1 MKSSAIATILILLM
15 LLLVAAA
22 GFVFLLQGGLR
33 LRDEARDI
41 ATANDTLRA
50 EVAAAELELAGAVA
64 TREAAVAALATTE
77 SGNLIVK
84 DELVAS
90 QQALDEALAQVEE
103 LTGQAD
109 GLREELAQVQG
120 EAQSRPPVARIVTP
134 LDGATLPVGQ
144 PAPIVLVAGDAAGL
158 TSLTLEV
165 DGQSFGNYPLDG
177 ETLYARTLNWPAPDE
192 EGEHTFTVTTV
203 NLNGVESE
211 PQSITVTVQDTEA
224 RNAALR
230 AEVEAN
236 VIELRGLPPLSPITP
251 VVLTCDELRDRL
263 AAEAAAETTPEEA
276 RADVL
281 ELSVFDFLEPDYDL
295 YAAQLQLQS
304 DGILGFYDPETA
316 EFVVVSDGAL
326 LDAPALYTHAHEFVH
341 ALQDQH
347 YDLGALT
354 DEALDSEARA
364 AIRALAE
371 GEAELVQVLYL
382 AERDYFTPEEVD
394 AIINDPAQTN
404 DSLLDDYPPVL
415 INNLAFPY
423 VSGSRFVGEL
433 YRAGGFAAI
442 DAAWANPPQSTEQ
455 ILHPERYRAG
465 DAPQLV
471 ALAPLTD
478 TLGIGWQQIEDNIM
492 GEFFLREYLDQQL
505 PATTA
510 ARAALGW
517 GGDRYAVYWNE
528 ATGGLVLALRLV
540 WDTAADAA
548 EFAAAYADY
557 PAGLF
562 DAPPQ
567 AQVGG
572 STCWV
577 GDGAICF
584 QQVDGE
590 SFVVRAPDTATA
602 AAVLAAL
609 LPTA

>member
-1 MKSSAIATILILLM
+1 M

-33 LRDEARDI
+33 LRNEARDI
-41 ATANDTLRA
+41 AAANETLRA
-50 EVAAAELELAGAVA
+50 EVAAAELELASEVA
-64 TREAAVAALATTE
+64 TREAVVAALATAE
-77 SGNLIVK
+77 SDNLIIK
-84 DELVAS
+84 EELVAS
-90 QQALDEALAQVEE
+90 QQALDAATAQVDE
-103 LTGQAD
+103 LTGEAD
-109 GLREELAQVQG
+109 GLRDTLAQLQD
-120 EAQSRPPVARIVTP
+120 EAQARRPVARIVTP
-134 LDGATLPVGQ
+134 LDGATLPVGR
-144 PAPIVLVAGDAAGL
+144 PASIVLVAGDAVGL

-165 DGQSFGNYPLDG
+165 DGQSFGDYPLDG

-203 NLNGVESE
+203 NINGVASQ
-211 PQSITVTVQDTEA
+211 PQTITVTVQDTEA

-236 VIELRGLPPLSPITP
+236 VIELRGLPLLSPITP
-251 VVLTCDELRDRL
+251 VVLSRDALRDRL
-263 AAEAAAETTPEEA
+263 ASEAAAETTPEEA

-281 ELSVFDFLEPDYDL
+281 ELSAFDFLEPDYDL

-326 LDAPALYTHAHEFVH
+326 LDAPTLYTHAHEFVH

-347 YDLGALT
+347 YDLEALT
-354 DEALDSEARA
+354 DEALDSEAQA
-364 AIRALAE
+364 AVRALAE
-371 GEAELVQVLYL
+371 GEASLVQYLYL
-382 AERDYFTPEEVD
+382 AERDYFTPDEVD
-394 AIINDPAQTN
+394 AIVNDSAQTD
-404 DSLLDDYPPVL
+404 DSFLDEYPPVL

-442 DAAWANPPQSTEQ
+442 DAAWANPPQSTEH

-478 TLGIGWQQIEDNIM
+478 TLGVGWQEIENNVM

-528 ATGGLVLALRLV
+528 ATGGLVMALRAV
-540 WDTAADAA
+540 WDTPADAA

-562 DAPPQ
+562 DVAPQTQ
-567 AQVGG
+567 ADG

-577 GDGAICF
+577 GDDAICF
-584 QQVDGE
+584 RQVEGE
-590 SFVVRAPDTATA
+590 SFVVRAPDVATA
-602 AAVLAAL
+602 GAVLAAL
-609 LPTA
+609 LPAA

>member
-33 LRDEARDI
+33 LRNEARDI
-41 ATANDTLRA
+41 AAANETLRA
-50 EVAAAELELAGAVA
+50 EVAAAELELASEVA
-64 TREAAVAALATTE
+64 TREAVVAALATAE
-77 SGNLIVK
+77 SDNLIIK
-84 DELVAS
+84 EELVAS
-90 QQALDEALAQVEE
+90 QQALDSATAQVDE
-103 LTGQAD
+103 LTGEAD
-109 GLREELAQVQG
+109 GLRDTLAQLQD
-120 EAQSRPPVARIVTP
+120 EAQARRPVARIVTP
-134 LDGATLPVGQ
+134 LDGATLPVGR
-144 PAPIVLVAGDAAGL
+144 PASIVLVAGDAVGL

-165 DGQSFGNYPLDG
+165 DGQSFGDYPLDG

-192 EGEHTFTVTTV
+192 EGEHTFTVTTI
-203 NLNGVESE
+203 NINGVASQ
-211 PQSITVTVQDTEA
+211 PQTITVTVQDTEA

-236 VIELRGLPPLSPITP
+236 VIELRGLPLLSPITP
-251 VVLTCDELRDRL
+251 VVLSRDALRDRL
-263 AAEAAAETTPEEA
+263 ASEAAAETTPEEA

-281 ELSVFDFLEPDYDL
+281 ELSAFDFLEPDYDL

-326 LDAPALYTHAHEFVH
+326 LDAPTLYTHAHEFVH

-347 YDLGALT
+347 YDLEALT
-354 DEALDSEARA
+354 DEALDSEAQA
-364 AIRALAE
+364 AVRALAE
-371 GEAELVQVLYL
+371 GEASLVQYLYL
-382 AERDYFTPEEVD
+382 AERDYFTPDEVD
-394 AIINDPAQTN
+394 AIVNDSAQTD
-404 DSLLDDYPPVL
+404 DSFLDEYPPVL

-442 DAAWANPPQSTEQ
+442 DAAWANPPQSTEH

-478 TLGIGWQQIEDNIM
+478 TLGVGWQEIENNVM

-528 ATGGLVLALRLV
+528 ATGGLVMALRAV
-540 WDTAADAA
+540 WDTPADAA

-562 DAPPQ
+562 DVAPQTQ
-567 AQVGG
+567 ADG

-577 GDGAICF
+577 GDDVICF
-584 QQVDGE
+584 YQPGAE
-590 SFVVRAPDTATA
+590 SLIVRAPDLEMAK
-602 AAVLAAL
+602 VIIGSLQQ
-609 LPTA
+609 

>member
-1 MKSSAIATILILLM
+1 M

-33 LRDEARDI
+33 LRNEARDI
-41 ATANDTLRA
+41 AAANETLRA
-50 EVAAAELELAGAVA
+50 EVAAAELELASEVA
-64 TREAAVAALATTE
+64 TREAVVAALATAE
-77 SGNLIVK
+77 SDNLIIK
-84 DELVAS
+84 EELVAS
-90 QQALDEALAQVEE
+90 QQALDSATAQVDE
-103 LTGQAD
+103 LTGEAD
-109 GLREELAQVQG
+109 GLRDTLAQLQD
-120 EAQSRPPVARIVTP
+120 EAQARRPVARIVTP
-134 LDGATLPVGQ
+134 LDGATLPVGR
-144 PAPIVLVAGDAAGL
+144 PASIVLVAGDAVGL

-165 DGQSFGNYPLDG
+165 DGQSFGDYLLDG

-192 EGEHTFTVTTV
+192 EGEHTFTVTTI
-203 NLNGVESE
+203 NINGVASQ
-211 PQSITVTVQDTEA
+211 PQTITVTVQDTEA

-236 VIELRGLPPLSPITP
+236 VIELRGLPLLSPITP
-251 VVLTCDELRDRL
+251 VVLSRDALRDRL
-263 AAEAAAETTPEEA
+263 ATEAAAETTPEEA

-281 ELSVFDFLEPDYDL
+281 ELSAFDFLEPDYDL

-326 LDAPALYTHAHEFVH
+326 LDAPTLYTHAHEFVH

-347 YDLGALT
+347 YDLEALT
-354 DEALDSEARA
+354 DEALDSEAQA
-364 AIRALAE
+364 AVRALAE
-371 GEAELVQVLYL
+371 GEASLVQYLYL
-382 AERDYFTPEEVD
+382 AERDYFTPDEVD
-394 AIINDPAQTN
+394 AIVNDSAQTD
-404 DSLLDDYPPVL
+404 DSFLDEYPPVL

-442 DAAWANPPQSTEQ
+442 DAAWANPPQSTEH

-465 DAPQLV
+465 DAPQIV

-478 TLGIGWQQIEDNIM
+478 TLGVGWQEIENNVM

-505 PATTA
+505 PTTTA

-528 ATGGLVLALRLV
+528 ATGGLVMALRAV
-540 WDTAADAA
+540 WDTPADAA

-562 DAPPQ
+562 DVAPQTQ
-567 AQVGG
+567 ADG

-577 GDGAICF
+577 GDDAICF
-584 QQVDGE
+584 RQVEGE
-590 SFVVRAPDTATA
+590 SFVVRAPDVATA
-602 AAVLAAL
+602 GAVLAAL
-609 LPTA
+609 LPAA

>member
-33 LRDEARDI
+33 LRNEARDI
-41 ATANDTLRA
+41 AAANETLRA
-50 EVAAAELELAGAVA
+50 EVAAAELELASEVA
-64 TREAAVAALATTE
+64 TREAVVAALATAE
-77 SGNLIVK
+77 SDNLIIK
-84 DELVAS
+84 EELVAS
-90 QQALDEALAQVEE
+90 QQALDSATAQVDE
-103 LTGQAD
+103 LTGEAD
-109 GLREELAQVQG
+109 GLRDTLAQLQD
-120 EAQSRPPVARIVTP
+120 EAQARRPVARIVTP
-134 LDGATLPVGQ
+134 LDGATLPVGR
-144 PAPIVLVAGDAAGL
+144 PASIVLVAGDAVGL

-165 DGQSFGNYPLDG
+165 DGQSFGDYPLDG

-192 EGEHTFTVTTV
+192 EGEHTFTVTTI
-203 NLNGVESE
+203 NINGVASQ
-211 PQSITVTVQDTEA
+211 PQTITVTVQDTEA

-236 VIELRGLPPLSPITP
+236 VIELRGLPLLSPITP
-251 VVLTCDELRDRL
+251 VVLSRDALRDRL
-263 AAEAAAETTPEEA
+263 ATEAAAETTPEEA

-281 ELSVFDFLEPDYDL
+281 ELSAFDFLEPDYDL

-326 LDAPALYTHAHEFVH
+326 LDAPTLYTHAHEFVH

-347 YDLGALT
+347 YDLEALT
-354 DEALDSEARA
+354 DEALDSEAQA
-364 AIRALAE
+364 AVRALAE
-371 GEAELVQVLYL
+371 GEASLVQYLYL
-382 AERDYFTPEEVD
+382 AERDYFTPDEVD
-394 AIINDPAQTN
+394 AIVNDSAQTD
-404 DSLLDDYPPVL
+404 DSFLDEYPPVL

-442 DAAWANPPQSTEQ
+442 DAAWANPPQSTEH

-478 TLGIGWQQIEDNIM
+478 TLGVGWQEIENNVM

-528 ATGGLVLALRLV
+528 ATGGLVMALRAV
-540 WDTAADAA
+540 WDTPADAA

-562 DAPPQ
+562 DVAPQTQ
-567 AQVGG
+567 ADG

-577 GDGAICF
+577 GDDVICF
-584 QQVDGE
+584 YQPGAE
-590 SFVVRAPDTATA
+590 SLIVRAPDLEMAK
-602 AAVLAAL
+602 VIIGSLQQ
-609 LPTA
+609 

>member
-1 MKSSAIATILILLM
+1 MKTSAIATILVLLM

-33 LRDEARDI
+33 LRDEARGI
-41 ATANDTLRA
+41 AVANETLRA
-50 EVAAAELELAGAVA
+50 EVAAAELELAGEVA
-64 TREAAVAALATTE
+64 TRDAAVAALATAE
-77 SGNLIVK
+77 SDNLIIEE
-84 DELVAS
+84 ELVAS
-90 QQALDEALAQVEE
+90 QQALDAATAQVDELTGEANGLREALAE
-103 LTGQAD
+103 LQD
-109 GLREELAQVQG
+109 
-120 EAQSRPPVARIVTP
+120 EAQSRLPVARIVTP

-144 PAPIVLVAGDAAGL
+144 PAPVVLVAGDAMGL

-165 DGQSFGNYPLDG
+165 DGQNFGNYPLDG
-177 ETLYARTLNWPAPDE
+177 ETLYARTLNWPTPDE
-192 EGEHTFTVTTV
+192 EGEHTFTVTAV

-211 PQSITVTVQDTEA
+211 PQSVTVTVQDTEA

-236 VIELRGLPPLSPITP
+236 VIELRGLPLLSPITP
-251 VVLTCDELRDRL
+251 VVLSRDALRDRL
-263 AAEAAAETTPEEA
+263 AAEAAAETTPDDA

-281 ELSVFDFLEPDYDL
+281 ELSAFDFLEPDYDL

-304 DGILGFYDPETA
+304 DGILGFYDPDTA

-326 LDAPALYTHAHEFVH
+326 LDAPAQYTHAHEFVH

-347 YDLGALT
+347 YNLGALT

-371 GEAELVQVLYL
+371 GEAQLVQFLYL

-394 AIINDPAQTN
+394 AIVNDPAQTD
-404 DSLLDDYPPVL
+404 DSFLDEYPPVL
-415 INNLAFPY
+415 VNNLTFPY

-442 DAAWANPPQSTEQ
+442 DAAWADPPQSTEH

-465 DAPQLV
+465 DAPQIV

-478 TLGIGWQQIEDNIM
+478 TLGVGWQQIEENVM

-505 PATTA
+505 PTTTA

-528 ATGGLVLALRLV
+528 ATGGLVMALRVV

-548 EFAAAYADY
+548 EFAAAYAGY

-562 DAPPQ
+562 DVDPQ
-567 AQVGG
+567 TQADG
-572 STCWV
+572 SKCWM
-577 GDGAICF
+577 GDDTICF
-584 QQVDGE
+584 LQADGE
-590 SFVVRAPDTATA
+590 SFVVRAPDVEIAK
-602 AAVLAAL
+602 LIIGSL
-609 LPTA
+609 QQ

>member
-1 MKSSAIATILILLM
+1 M

-33 LRDEARDI
+33 LGNEARDI
-41 ATANDTLRA
+41 AAANETLRA
-50 EVAAAELELAGAVA
+50 EVAAAELELASEVA
-64 TREAAVAALATTE
+64 TREAVVAALATAE
-77 SGNLIVK
+77 SDNLIIK
-84 DELVAS
+84 EELVAS
-90 QQALDEALAQVEE
+90 QQALDSATAQVDE
-103 LTGQAD
+103 LTGEAD
-109 GLREELAQVQG
+109 GLRDTLAQLQD
-120 EAQSRPPVARIVTP
+120 EAQARRPVARIVTP

-144 PAPIVLVAGDAAGL
+144 PASIVLVAGDAVGL

-165 DGQSFGNYPLDG
+165 DGQSFGDYPLDG

-192 EGEHTFTVTTV
+192 EGEHTFTVTTI
-203 NLNGVESE
+203 NINGVASQ
-211 PQSITVTVQDTEA
+211 PQTITVTVQDTEA

-236 VIELRGLPPLSPITP
+236 VIELRGLPLLSPITP
-251 VVLTCDELRDRL
+251 VVLSRDALRDRL
-263 AAEAAAETTPEEA
+263 ATEAAAETTPEEA

-281 ELSVFDFLEPDYDL
+281 ELSAFDFLEPDYDL

-326 LDAPALYTHAHEFVH
+326 LDAPTLYTHAHEFVH

-347 YDLGALT
+347 YDLEALT
-354 DEALDSEARA
+354 DEALDSEAQA
-364 AIRALAE
+364 AVRALAE
-371 GEAELVQVLYL
+371 GEASLVQYLYL
-382 AERDYFTPEEVD
+382 AERDYFTPDEVD
-394 AIINDPAQTN
+394 AIVNDSAQTD
-404 DSLLDDYPPVL
+404 DSFLDEYPPVL

-442 DAAWANPPQSTEQ
+442 DAAWANPPQSTEH

-465 DAPQLV
+465 DAPQIV

-478 TLGIGWQQIEDNIM
+478 TLGVGWQEIENNVM

-528 ATGGLVLALRLV
+528 ATGGLVMALRAV
-540 WDTAADAA
+540 WDTPADAA

-562 DAPPQ
+562 DVAPQTQ
-567 AQVGG
+567 ADG

-577 GDGAICF
+577 GDDAICF
-584 QQVDGE
+584 RQVEGE
-590 SFVVRAPDTATA
+590 SFVVRAPDVATA
-602 AAVLAAL
+602 GAVLAAL
-609 LPTA
+609 LPAA

>member
-1 MKSSAIATILILLM
+1 M

-33 LRDEARDI
+33 LRNEARDI
-41 ATANDTLRA
+41 AAANETLRA
-50 EVAAAELELAGAVA
+50 EVAAAELELASEVA
-64 TREAAVAALATTE
+64 TREAVVAALATAE
-77 SGNLIVK
+77 SDNLIIK
-84 DELVAS
+84 EELVAS
-90 QQALDEALAQVEE
+90 QQALDSATAQVDE
-103 LTGQAD
+103 LTGEAD
-109 GLREELAQVQG
+109 GLRDTLAQLQD
-120 EAQSRPPVARIVTP
+120 EAQGRRPVARIVTP

-144 PAPIVLVAGDAAGL
+144 PASIVLVAGDAVGL

-165 DGQSFGNYPLDG
+165 DGQSFGDYPLDG

-192 EGEHTFTVTTV
+192 EGEHTFTVTTI
-203 NLNGVESE
+203 NINGVASQ
-211 PQSITVTVQDTEA
+211 PQTITVTVQDTEA

-236 VIELRGLPPLSPITP
+236 VIELRGLPLLSPITP
-251 VVLTCDELRDRL
+251 VVLSRDALRDRL
-263 AAEAAAETTPEEA
+263 ATEAAAETTPEEA

-281 ELSVFDFLEPDYDL
+281 ELSAFDFLEPDYDL

-326 LDAPALYTHAHEFVH
+326 LDAPTLYTHAHEFVH

-347 YDLGALT
+347 YDLEALT
-354 DEALDSEARA
+354 DEALDSEAQA
-364 AIRALAE
+364 AVRALAE
-371 GEAELVQVLYL
+371 GEASLVQYLYL
-382 AERDYFTPEEVD
+382 AERDYFTPDEVD
-394 AIINDPAQTN
+394 AIVNDSAQTD
-404 DSLLDDYPPVL
+404 DSFLDEYPPVL

-442 DAAWANPPQSTEQ
+442 DAAWANPPQSTEH

-465 DAPQLV
+465 DAPQIV

-478 TLGIGWQQIEDNIM
+478 TLGVGWQEIENNVM

-528 ATGGLVLALRLV
+528 ATGGLVMALRAV
-540 WDTAADAA
+540 WDTPADAA

-562 DAPPQ
+562 DVAPQTQ
-567 AQVGG
+567 ADG

-577 GDGAICF
+577 GDDAICF
-584 QQVDGE
+584 RQVEGE
-590 SFVVRAPDTATA
+590 SFVVRAPDVATA
-602 AAVLAAL
+602 GAVLAAL
-609 LPTA
+609 LPAA

>member
-1 MKSSAIATILILLM
+1 M

-33 LRDEARDI
+33 LRNEARDI
-41 ATANDTLRA
+41 AAANETLRA
-50 EVAAAELELAGAVA
+50 EVAAAELELASEVA
-64 TREAAVAALATTE
+64 TREAVVAALATAE
-77 SGNLIVK
+77 SDNLIIK
-84 DELVAS
+84 EELVAS
-90 QQALDEALAQVEE
+90 QQALDSATAQVDE
-103 LTGQAD
+103 LTGEAD
-109 GLREELAQVQG
+109 GLRDTLAQLQD
-120 EAQSRPPVARIVTP
+120 EAQARRPVARIVTP
-134 LDGATLPVGQ
+134 LDGATLPVGR
-144 PAPIVLVAGDAAGL
+144 PASIVLVAGDAVGL

-165 DGQSFGNYPLDG
+165 DGQSFGDYPLDG

-192 EGEHTFTVTTV
+192 EGEHTFTVTTI
-203 NLNGVESE
+203 NINGVASQ
-211 PQSITVTVQDTEA
+211 PQTITVTVQDTEA

-236 VIELRGLPPLSPITP
+236 VIELRGLPLLSPITP
-251 VVLTCDELRDRL
+251 VVLSRDALRDRL
-263 AAEAAAETTPEEA
+263 ASEAAAETTPEEA

-281 ELSVFDFLEPDYDL
+281 ELSAFDFLEPDYDL

-326 LDAPALYTHAHEFVH
+326 LDAPTLYTHAHEFVH

-347 YDLGALT
+347 YDLEALT
-354 DEALDSEARA
+354 DEALDSEAQA
-364 AIRALAE
+364 AVRALAE
-371 GEAELVQVLYL
+371 GEASLVQYLYL
-382 AERDYFTPEEVD
+382 AERDYFTPDEVD
-394 AIINDPAQTN
+394 AIVNDSAQTD
-404 DSLLDDYPPVL
+404 DSFLDEYPPVL

-442 DAAWANPPQSTEQ
+442 DAAWANPPQSTEH

-465 DAPQLV
+465 DAPQIV

-478 TLGIGWQQIEDNIM
+478 TLGVGWQEIENNVM

-528 ATGGLVLALRLV
+528 ATGGLVMALRAV
-540 WDTAADAA
+540 WDTPADAA

-562 DAPPQ
+562 DVAPQTQ
-567 AQVGG
+567 ADG

-577 GDGAICF
+577 GDDAICF
-584 QQVDGE
+584 RQVEGE
-590 SFVVRAPDTATA
+590 SFVVRAPDVATA
-602 AAVLAAL
+602 GAVLAAL
-609 LPTA
+609 LPAA

>member
-1 MKSSAIATILILLM
+1 M

-33 LRDEARDI
+33 LRNEARDI
-41 ATANDTLRA
+41 AAANETLRA
-50 EVAAAELELAGAVA
+50 EVAAAELELASEVA
-64 TREAAVAALATTE
+64 TREAVVAALATAE
-77 SGNLIVK
+77 SDNLIIK
-84 DELVAS
+84 EELVAS
-90 QQALDEALAQVEE
+90 QQALDSATAQVDE
-103 LTGQAD
+103 LTGEAD
-109 GLREELAQVQG
+109 GLRDTLAQLQD
-120 EAQSRPPVARIVTP
+120 EAQARRPVARIVTP
-134 LDGATLPVGQ
+134 LDGATLPVGR
-144 PAPIVLVAGDAAGL
+144 PASIVLVAGDAVGL

-165 DGQSFGNYPLDG
+165 DGQSFGDYLLDG

-192 EGEHTFTVTTV
+192 EGEHTFTVTTI
-203 NLNGVESE
+203 NINGVASQ
-211 PQSITVTVQDTEA
+211 PQTITVTVQDTEA

-236 VIELRGLPPLSPITP
+236 VIELRGLPLLSPITP
-251 VVLTCDELRDRL
+251 VVLSRDALRDRL
-263 AAEAAAETTPEEA
+263 ATEAAAETTPEEA

-281 ELSVFDFLEPDYDL
+281 ELSAFDFLEPDYDL

-326 LDAPALYTHAHEFVH
+326 LDAPTLYTHAHEFVH

-347 YDLGALT
+347 YDLEALT
-354 DEALDSEARA
+354 DEALDSEAQA
-364 AIRALAE
+364 AVRALAE
-371 GEAELVQVLYL
+371 GEASLVQYLYL
-382 AERDYFTPEEVD
+382 AERDYFTPDEVD
-394 AIINDPAQTN
+394 AIVNDSAQTD
-404 DSLLDDYPPVL
+404 DSFLDEYPPVL

-442 DAAWANPPQSTEQ
+442 DAAWANPPQSTEH

-465 DAPQLV
+465 DAPQIV

-478 TLGIGWQQIEDNIM
+478 TLGVGWQEIENNVM

-528 ATGGLVLALRLV
+528 ATGGLVMALRAV
-540 WDTAADAA
+540 WDTPADAA

-562 DAPPQ
+562 DVAPQTQ
-567 AQVGG
+567 ADG

-577 GDGAICF
+577 GDDAICF
-584 QQVDGE
+584 RQVEEE
-590 SFVVRAPDTATA
+590 SFVVRAPDVATA
-602 AAVLAAL
+602 GAVLAAL
-609 LPTA
+609 LPAA

>member
-1 MKSSAIATILILLM
+1 M

-33 LRDEARDI
+33 LRNEARDI
-41 ATANDTLRA
+41 AAANETLRA
-50 EVAAAELELAGAVA
+50 EVAAAELELASEVA
-64 TREAAVAALATTE
+64 TREAVVAALATAE
-77 SGNLIVK
+77 SDNLIIK
-84 DELVAS
+84 EELVAS
-90 QQALDEALAQVEE
+90 QQALDSATAQVDE
-103 LTGQAD
+103 LTGEAD
-109 GLREELAQVQG
+109 GLRDTLAQLQD
-120 EAQSRPPVARIVTP
+120 EAQGRRPVARIVTP
-134 LDGATLPVGQ
+134 LDGATLPVGR
-144 PAPIVLVAGDAAGL
+144 PASIVLVAGDAVGL

-165 DGQSFGNYPLDG
+165 DGQSFGDYPLDG

-192 EGEHTFTVTTV
+192 EGEHTFTVTTI
-203 NLNGVESE
+203 NINGVASQ
-211 PQSITVTVQDTEA
+211 PQTITVTVQDTEA

-236 VIELRGLPPLSPITP
+236 VIELRGLPLLSPITP
-251 VVLTCDELRDRL
+251 VVLSRDALRDRL
-263 AAEAAAETTPEEA
+263 ATEAAAETTPEEA

-281 ELSVFDFLEPDYDL
+281 ELSAFDFLEPDYDL

-326 LDAPALYTHAHEFVH
+326 LDAPTLYTHAHEFVH

-347 YDLGALT
+347 YDLEALT
-354 DEALDSEARA
+354 DEALDSEAQA
-364 AIRALAE
+364 AVRALAE
-371 GEAELVQVLYL
+371 GEASLVQYLYL
-382 AERDYFTPEEVD
+382 AERDYFTPDEVD
-394 AIINDPAQTN
+394 AIVNDSAQTD
-404 DSLLDDYPPVL
+404 DSFLDEYPPVL

-442 DAAWANPPQSTEQ
+442 DAAWANPPQSTEH

-465 DAPQLV
+465 DAPQIV

-478 TLGIGWQQIEDNIM
+478 TLGVGWQEIENNVM

-528 ATGGLVLALRLV
+528 ATGGLVMALRAV
-540 WDTAADAA
+540 WDTPADAA

-562 DAPPQ
+562 DVAPQTQ
-567 AQVGG
+567 ADG

-577 GDGAICF
+577 GDDAICF
-584 QQVDGE
+584 RQVEGE
-590 SFVVRAPDTATA
+590 SFVVRAPDVATA
-602 AAVLAAL
+602 GAVLAAL
-609 LPTA
+609 LPAA

>member
-1 MKSSAIATILILLM
+1 M

-33 LRDEARDI
+33 LRNEARDI
-41 ATANDTLRA
+41 AAANETLRA
-50 EVAAAELELAGAVA
+50 EVAAAELELASEVA
-64 TREAAVAALATTE
+64 TREAVVAALATAE
-77 SGNLIVK
+77 SDNLIIK
-84 DELVAS
+84 EELVAS
-90 QQALDEALAQVEE
+90 QQALDSATAQVDE
-103 LTGQAD
+103 LTGEAD
-109 GLREELAQVQG
+109 GLRDTLAQLQD
-120 EAQSRPPVARIVTP
+120 EAQARRPVARIVTP
-134 LDGATLPVGQ
+134 LDGATLPVGR
-144 PAPIVLVAGDAAGL
+144 PASIVLVAGDAVGL

-165 DGQSFGNYPLDG
+165 DGQSFGDYPLDG

-192 EGEHTFTVTTV
+192 EGEHTFTVTTI
-203 NLNGVESE
+203 NINGVASQ
-211 PQSITVTVQDTEA
+211 PQTITVTVQDTEA

-236 VIELRGLPPLSPITP
+236 VIELRGLPLLSPITP
-251 VVLTCDELRDRL
+251 VVLSRDALRDRL
-263 AAEAAAETTPEEA
+263 ATEAAAETTPEEA

-281 ELSVFDFLEPDYDL
+281 ELSAFDFLEPDYDL

-326 LDAPALYTHAHEFVH
+326 LDAPTLYTHAHEFVH

-347 YDLGALT
+347 YDLEALT
-354 DEALDSEARA
+354 DEALDSEAQA
-364 AIRALAE
+364 AVRALAE
-371 GEAELVQVLYL
+371 GEASLVQYLYL
-382 AERDYFTPEEVD
+382 AERDYFTPDEVD
-394 AIINDPAQTN
+394 AIVNDSAQTD
-404 DSLLDDYPPVL
+404 DSFLDEYPPVL

-442 DAAWANPPQSTEQ
+442 DAAWANPPQSTEH

-478 TLGIGWQQIEDNIM
+478 TLGVGWQEIENNVM

-528 ATGGLVLALRLV
+528 ATGGLVMALRAV
-540 WDTAADAA
+540 WDTPADAA

-562 DAPPQ
+562 DVAPQTQ
-567 AQVGG
+567 ADG

-577 GDGAICF
+577 GDDAICF
-584 QQVDGE
+584 RQVEEE
-590 SFVVRAPDTATA
+590 SFVVRAPDVATA
-602 AAVLAAL
+602 GAVLAAL
-609 LPTA
+609 LPAA

>member
-1 MKSSAIATILILLM
+1 M

-33 LRDEARDI
+33 LRNEARDI
-41 ATANDTLRA
+41 AAANETLRA
-50 EVAAAELELAGAVA
+50 EVAAAELELASEVA
-64 TREAAVAALATTE
+64 TREAVVAALATAE
-77 SGNLIVK
+77 SDNLIIK
-84 DELVAS
+84 EELVAS
-90 QQALDEALAQVEE
+90 QQALDSATAQVDE
-103 LTGQAD
+103 LTGEAD
-109 GLREELAQVQG
+109 GLRDTLAQLQD
-120 EAQSRPPVARIVTP
+120 EAQARRPVARIVTP

-144 PAPIVLVAGDAAGL
+144 PASIVLVAGDAVGL

-165 DGQSFGNYPLDG
+165 DGQSFGDYPLDG

-192 EGEHTFTVTTV
+192 EGEHTFTVTTI
-203 NLNGVESE
+203 NINGVASQ
-211 PQSITVTVQDTEA
+211 PQTITVTVQDTEA

-236 VIELRGLPPLSPITP
+236 VIELRGLPLLSPITP
-251 VVLTCDELRDRL
+251 VVLSRDALRDRL
-263 AAEAAAETTPEEA
+263 ATEAAAETTPEEA

-281 ELSVFDFLEPDYDL
+281 ELSAFDFLEPDYDL

-326 LDAPALYTHAHEFVH
+326 LDAPTLYTHAHEFVH

-347 YDLGALT
+347 YDLEALT
-354 DEALDSEARA
+354 DEALDSEAQA
-364 AIRALAE
+364 AVRALAE
-371 GEAELVQVLYL
+371 GEASLVQYLYL
-382 AERDYFTPEEVD
+382 AERDYFTPDEVD
-394 AIINDPAQTN
+394 AIVNDSAQTD
-404 DSLLDDYPPVL
+404 DSFLDEYPPVL

-442 DAAWANPPQSTEQ
+442 DAAWANPPQSTEH

-465 DAPQLV
+465 DAPQIV

-478 TLGIGWQQIEDNIM
+478 TLGVGWQEIENNVM

-528 ATGGLVLALRLV
+528 ATGGLVMALRAV
-540 WDTAADAA
+540 WDTPADAA

-562 DAPPQ
+562 DVAPQTQ
-567 AQVGG
+567 ADG

-577 GDGAICF
+577 GDDAICF
-584 QQVDGE
+584 RQVEGE
-590 SFVVRAPDTATA
+590 SFVVRAPDVATA
-602 AAVLAAL
+602 GAVLAAL
-609 LPTA
+609 LPAA

>member
-1 MKSSAIATILILLM
+1 M

-33 LRDEARDI
+33 LRNEARDI
-41 ATANDTLRA
+41 AAANETLRA
-50 EVAAAELELAGAVA
+50 EVAAAELELASEVA
-64 TREAAVAALATTE
+64 TREAVVAALATAE
-77 SGNLIVK
+77 SDNLIIK
-84 DELVAS
+84 EELVAS
-90 QQALDEALAQVEE
+90 QQALDAATAQVDE
-103 LTGQAD
+103 LTGEAD
-109 GLREELAQVQG
+109 GLRDTLAQLQD
-120 EAQSRPPVARIVTP
+120 EAQGRRPVARIVTP
-134 LDGATLPVGQ
+134 LDGATLPVGR
-144 PAPIVLVAGDAAGL
+144 PASIVLVAGDAVGL

-165 DGQSFGNYPLDG
+165 DGQSFGDYLLDG

-192 EGEHTFTVTTV
+192 EGEHTFTVTTI
-203 NLNGVESE
+203 NINGVASQ
-211 PQSITVTVQDTEA
+211 PQTITVTVQDTEA

-236 VIELRGLPPLSPITP
+236 VIELRGLPLLSPITP
-251 VVLTCDELRDRL
+251 VVLSRDALRDRL
-263 AAEAAAETTPEEA
+263 ATEAAAETTPEEA

-281 ELSVFDFLEPDYDL
+281 ELSAFDFLEPDYDL

-326 LDAPALYTHAHEFVH
+326 LDAPTLYTHAHEFVH

-347 YDLGALT
+347 YDLEALT
-354 DEALDSEARA
+354 DEALDSEAQA
-364 AIRALAE
+364 AVRALAE
-371 GEAELVQVLYL
+371 GEASLVQYLYL
-382 AERDYFTPEEVD
+382 AERDYFTPDEVD
-394 AIINDPAQTN
+394 AIVNDSAQTD
-404 DSLLDDYPPVL
+404 DSFLDEYPPVL

-442 DAAWANPPQSTEQ
+442 DAAWANPPQSTEH

-465 DAPQLV
+465 DAPQIV

-478 TLGIGWQQIEDNIM
+478 TLGVGWQEIENNVM

-528 ATGGLVLALRLV
+528 ATGGLVMALRAV
-540 WDTAADAA
+540 WDTPADAA

-562 DAPPQ
+562 DVAPQTQ
-567 AQVGG
+567 ADG

-577 GDGAICF
+577 GDDAICF
-584 QQVDGE
+584 RQVEEE
-590 SFVVRAPDTATA
+590 SFVVRAPDVATA
-602 AAVLAAL
+602 GAVLAAL
-609 LPTA
+609 LPAA

>member
-1 MKSSAIATILILLM
+1 M

-33 LRDEARDI
+33 LRNEARDI
-41 ATANDTLRA
+41 AAANETLRA
-50 EVAAAELELAGAVA
+50 EVAAAELELASEVA
-64 TREAAVAALATTE
+64 TREAVVAALATAE
-77 SGNLIVK
+77 SDNLIIK
-84 DELVAS
+84 EELVAS
-90 QQALDEALAQVEE
+90 QQALDSATAQVDE
-103 LTGQAD
+103 LTGEAD
-109 GLREELAQVQG
+109 GLRDTLAQLQD
-120 EAQSRPPVARIVTP
+120 EAQARRPVARIVTP
-134 LDGATLPVGQ
+134 LDGATLPVGR
-144 PAPIVLVAGDAAGL
+144 PASIVLVAGDAVGL

-165 DGQSFGNYPLDG
+165 DGQSFGDYPLDG

-192 EGEHTFTVTTV
+192 EGEHTFTVTTI
-203 NLNGVESE
+203 NINGVASQ
-211 PQSITVTVQDTEA
+211 PQTITVTVQDTEA

-236 VIELRGLPPLSPITP
+236 VIELRGLPLLSPITP
-251 VVLTCDELRDRL
+251 VVLSRDALRDRL
-263 AAEAAAETTPEEA
+263 ATEAAAETTPEEA

-281 ELSVFDFLEPDYDL
+281 ELSAFDFLEPDYDL

-326 LDAPALYTHAHEFVH
+326 LDAPTLYTHAHEFVH

-347 YDLGALT
+347 YDLEALT
-354 DEALDSEARA
+354 DEALDSEAQA
-364 AIRALAE
+364 AVRALAE
-371 GEAELVQVLYL
+371 GEASLVQYLYL
-382 AERDYFTPEEVD
+382 AERDYFTPDEVD
-394 AIINDPAQTN
+394 AIVNDSAQTD
-404 DSLLDDYPPVL
+404 DSFLDEYPPVL

-442 DAAWANPPQSTEQ
+442 DAAWANPPQSTEH

-478 TLGIGWQQIEDNIM
+478 TLGVGWQEIENNVM

-528 ATGGLVLALRLV
+528 ATGGLVMALRAV
-540 WDTAADAA
+540 WDTPADAA

-562 DAPPQ
+562 DVAPQTQ
-567 AQVGG
+567 ADG

-577 GDGAICF
+577 GDDAICF
-584 QQVDGE
+584 RQVEGE
-590 SFVVRAPDTATA
+590 SFVVRAPDVATA
-602 AAVLAAL
+602 GAVLAAL
-609 LPTA
+609 LPAAELLVAP

>member
-1 MKSSAIATILILLM
+1 MKTSAIATILILLM

-33 LRDEARDI
+33 LRNEARGI
-41 ATANDTLRA
+41 TTANETLRA
-50 EVAAAELELAGAVA
+50 EVAAAELELSGEVA
-64 TREAAVAALATTE
+64 TREAVVAALATAE
-77 SGNLIVK
+77 SDNLIIE

-109 GLREELAQVQG
+109 GLRDELAQVQG

-134 LDGATLPVGQ
+134 LDRATLPVGQ
-144 PAPIVLVAGDAAGL
+144 PAQVVLVAGDAAGL
-158 TSLTLEV
+158 TSLTLEI
-165 DGQSFGNYPLDG
+165 DGQSYGNYPLDG
-177 ETLYARTLNWPAPDE
+177 ETLYARTLNWEAPDE
-192 EGEHTFTVTTV
+192 EGEHTFTVIAV
-203 NLNGVESE
+203 NLNGLESE
-211 PQSITVTVQDTEA
+211 PQAITVTVQDTEA
-224 RNAALR
+224 RNAAIR

-236 VIELRGLPPLSPITP
+236 VIELRGLPLLSPITP
-251 VVLTCDELRDRL
+251 VVLSRDALRDRL
-263 AAEAAAETTPEEA
+263 ATETAAETTPA
-276 RADVL
+276 DAQADVL
-281 ELSVFDFLEPDYDL
+281 ELSAFDFLEPDYDL
-295 YAAQLQLQS
+295 YTAQLQLQS
-304 DGILGFYDPETA
+304 DGILGFYDPETD

-326 LDAPALYTHAHEFVH
+326 LDAPAQWTHAHEFVH

-347 YDLGALT
+347 YDLEALT
-354 DEALDSEARA
+354 DEALDSEAQA

-371 GEAELVQVLYL
+371 GEAELVQFLYL
-382 AERDYFTPEEVD
+382 AERDYFTEDEVD
-394 AIINDPAQTN
+394 AIVNDPAQTD
-404 DSLLDDYPPVL
+404 DSFLDDYPPVL
-415 INNLAFPY
+415 VNNLAFPY

-442 DAAWANPPQSTEQ
+442 DAAWADPPQSTEH

-465 DAPQLV
+465 DAPQIV

-478 TLGIGWQQIEDNIM
+478 TLGAGWQQIEDNVM

-505 PATTA
+505 PTTTA

-557 PAGLF
+557 PAGRF
-562 DAPPQ
+562 DAAPQ
-567 AQVGG
+567 TQADG
-572 STCWV
+572 STCWL
-577 GDGAICF
+577 GDDAICLR
-584 QQVDGE
+584 QVEGE
-590 SFVVRAPDTATA
+590 SFVVRAPDVVTATA
-602 AAVLAAL
+602 ILAAL
-609 LPTA
+609 LPAS

>member
-1 MKSSAIATILILLM
+1 M

-33 LRDEARDI
+33 LRNEARDI
-41 ATANDTLRA
+41 AAANETLRA
-50 EVAAAELELAGAVA
+50 EVAAAELELASEVA
-64 TREAAVAALATTE
+64 TREAVVAALATAE
-77 SGNLIVK
+77 SDNLIIK
-84 DELVAS
+84 EELVAS
-90 QQALDEALAQVEE
+90 QQALDSATAQVDE
-103 LTGQAD
+103 LTGEAD
-109 GLREELAQVQG
+109 GLRDTLAQLQD
-120 EAQSRPPVARIVTP
+120 EAQARRPVARIVTP
-134 LDGATLPVGQ
+134 LDGATLPVGR
-144 PAPIVLVAGDAAGL
+144 PASIVLVAGDAVGL

-165 DGQSFGNYPLDG
+165 DGQSFGDYPLDG

-192 EGEHTFTVTTV
+192 EGEHTFTVTTI
-203 NLNGVESE
+203 NINGVASQ
-211 PQSITVTVQDTEA
+211 PQTITVTVQDTEA

-236 VIELRGLPPLSPITP
+236 VIELRGLPLLSPITP
-251 VVLTCDELRDRL
+251 VVLSRDALRDRL
-263 AAEAAAETTPEEA
+263 ATEAAAETTPEEA

-281 ELSVFDFLEPDYDL
+281 ELSAFDFLEPDYDL

-326 LDAPALYTHAHEFVH
+326 LDAPTLYTHAHEFVH

-347 YDLGALT
+347 YDLEALT
-354 DEALDSEARA
+354 DEALDSEAQA
-364 AIRALAE
+364 AVRALAE
-371 GEAELVQVLYL
+371 GEASLVQYLYL
-382 AERDYFTPEEVD
+382 AERDYFTPDEVD
-394 AIINDPAQTN
+394 AIVNDSAQTD
-404 DSLLDDYPPVL
+404 DSFLDEYPPVL

-442 DAAWANPPQSTEQ
+442 DAAWANPPQSTEH

-478 TLGIGWQQIEDNIM
+478 TLGVGWQEIENNVM

-528 ATGGLVLALRLV
+528 ATGGLVMALRAV
-540 WDTAADAA
+540 WDTPADAA

-562 DAPPQ
+562 DVAPQTQ
-567 AQVGG
+567 ADG

-577 GDGAICF
+577 GDDAICF
-584 QQVDGE
+584 RQVEGE
-590 SFVVRAPDTATA
+590 SFVVRAPDVATA
-602 AAVLAAL
+602 GAVLAAL
-609 LPTA
+609 LPAA

>member
-33 LRDEARDI
+33 LRNEARDI
-41 ATANDTLRA
+41 AAANETLRA
-50 EVAAAELELAGAVA
+50 EVAAAELELASEVA
-64 TREAAVAALATTE
+64 TREAVVAALATAE
-77 SGNLIVK
+77 SDNLIIK
-84 DELVAS
+84 EELVAS
-90 QQALDEALAQVEE
+90 QQALDSATAQVDE
-103 LTGQAD
+103 LTGEAD
-109 GLREELAQVQG
+109 GLRDTLAQLQD
-120 EAQSRPPVARIVTP
+120 EAQARRPVARIVTP
-134 LDGATLPVGQ
+134 LDGATLPVGR
-144 PAPIVLVAGDAAGL
+144 PASIVLVAGDAVGL

-165 DGQSFGNYPLDG
+165 DGQSFGDYPLDG

-192 EGEHTFTVTTV
+192 EGEHTFTVTTI
-203 NLNGVESE
+203 NINGVASQ
-211 PQSITVTVQDTEA
+211 PQTITVTVQDTEA

-236 VIELRGLPPLSPITP
+236 VIELRGLPLLSPITP
-251 VVLTCDELRDRL
+251 VVLSRDALRDRL
-263 AAEAAAETTPEEA
+263 ATEAAAETTPEEA

-281 ELSVFDFLEPDYDL
+281 ELSAFDFLEPDYDL

-326 LDAPALYTHAHEFVH
+326 LDAPTLYTHAHEFVH

-347 YDLGALT
+347 YDLEALT
-354 DEALDSEARA
+354 DEALDSEAQA
-364 AIRALAE
+364 AVRALAE
-371 GEAELVQVLYL
+371 GEASLVQYLYL
-382 AERDYFTPEEVD
+382 AERDYFTPDEVD
-394 AIINDPAQTN
+394 AIVNDSAQTD
-404 DSLLDDYPPVL
+404 DSFLDEYPPVL

-442 DAAWANPPQSTEQ
+442 DAAWANPPQSTEH

-478 TLGIGWQQIEDNIM
+478 TLGVGWQEIENNVM

-528 ATGGLVLALRLV
+528 ATGGLVMALRAV
-540 WDTAADAA
+540 WDTPADAA

-562 DAPPQ
+562 DVAPQTQ
-567 AQVGG
+567 ADG

-577 GDGAICF
+577 GDDAICF
-584 QQVDGE
+584 RQVEGE
-590 SFVVRAPDTATA
+590 SFVVRAPDVATA
-602 AAVLAAL
+602 GAVLAAL
-609 LPTA
+609 LPAA

>member
-1 MKSSAIATILILLM
+1 M

-33 LRDEARDI
+33 LRNEARDI
-41 ATANDTLRA
+41 AAANETLRA
-50 EVAAAELELAGAVA
+50 EVAAAELELASEVA
-64 TREAAVAALATTE
+64 TREAVVAALATAE
-77 SGNLIVK
+77 SDNLIIK
-84 DELVAS
+84 EELVAS
-90 QQALDEALAQVEE
+90 QQALDSATAQVDE
-103 LTGQAD
+103 LTGEAD
-109 GLREELAQVQG
+109 GLRDTLAQLQD
-120 EAQSRPPVARIVTP
+120 EAQARRPVARIVTP
-134 LDGATLPVGQ
+134 LDGATLPVGR
-144 PAPIVLVAGDAAGL
+144 PASIVLVAGDAVGL

-165 DGQSFGNYPLDG
+165 DGQSFGDYPLDG

-192 EGEHTFTVTTV
+192 EGEHTFTVTTI
-203 NLNGVESE
+203 NINGVASQ
-211 PQSITVTVQDTEA
+211 PQTITVTVQDTEA

-236 VIELRGLPPLSPITP
+236 VIELRGLPLLSPITP
-251 VVLTCDELRDRL
+251 VVLSRDALRDRL
-263 AAEAAAETTPEEA
+263 ASEAAAETTPEEA

-281 ELSVFDFLEPDYDL
+281 ELSAFDFLEPDYDL

-326 LDAPALYTHAHEFVH
+326 LDAPTLYTHAHEFVH

-347 YDLGALT
+347 YDLEALT
-354 DEALDSEARA
+354 DEALDSEAQA
-364 AIRALAE
+364 AVRALAE
-371 GEAELVQVLYL
+371 GEASLVQYLYL
-382 AERDYFTPEEVD
+382 AERDYFTPDEVD
-394 AIINDPAQTN
+394 AIVNDSAQTD
-404 DSLLDDYPPVL
+404 DSFLDEYPPVL

-442 DAAWANPPQSTEQ
+442 DAAWANPPQSTEH

-478 TLGIGWQQIEDNIM
+478 TLGVGWQEIENNVM

-528 ATGGLVLALRLV
+528 ATGGLVMALRAV
-540 WDTAADAA
+540 WDTPADAA

-562 DAPPQ
+562 DVAPQTQ
-567 AQVGG
+567 ADG

-577 GDGAICF
+577 GDDAICF
-584 QQVDGE
+584 RQVEGE
-590 SFVVRAPDTATA
+590 SFVVRAPDVATA
-602 AAVLAAL
+602 GAVLAAL
-609 LPTA
+609 LPAA

>member
-1 MKSSAIATILILLM
+1 M

-33 LRDEARDI
+33 LRNEARDI
-41 ATANDTLRA
+41 AAANETLRA
-50 EVAAAELELAGAVA
+50 EVAAAELELASEVA
-64 TREAAVAALATTE
+64 TREAVVAALATAE
-77 SGNLIVK
+77 SDNLIIK
-84 DELVAS
+84 EELVAS
-90 QQALDEALAQVEE
+90 QQALDSATAQVDE
-103 LTGQAD
+103 LTGEAD
-109 GLREELAQVQG
+109 GSRDTLAQLQD
-120 EAQSRPPVARIVTP
+120 EAQARRPVARIVTP
-134 LDGATLPVGQ
+134 LDGATLPVGR
-144 PAPIVLVAGDAAGL
+144 PASIVLVAGDAVGL

-165 DGQSFGNYPLDG
+165 DGQSFGDYPLDG

-192 EGEHTFTVTTV
+192 EGEHTFTVTTI
-203 NLNGVESE
+203 NINGVASQ
-211 PQSITVTVQDTEA
+211 PQTITVTVQDTEA

-236 VIELRGLPPLSPITP
+236 VIELRGLPLLSPITP
-251 VVLTCDELRDRL
+251 VVLSRDALRDRL
-263 AAEAAAETTPEEA
+263 ATEAAAETTPEEA

-281 ELSVFDFLEPDYDL
+281 ELSAFDFLEPDYDL

-326 LDAPALYTHAHEFVH
+326 LDAPTLYTHAHEFVH

-347 YDLGALT
+347 YDLEALT
-354 DEALDSEARA
+354 DEALDSEAQA
-364 AIRALAE
+364 AVRALAE
-371 GEAELVQVLYL
+371 GEASLVQYLYL
-382 AERDYFTPEEVD
+382 AERDYFTPDEVD
-394 AIINDPAQTN
+394 AIVNDSAQTD
-404 DSLLDDYPPVL
+404 DSFLDEYPPVL

-442 DAAWANPPQSTEQ
+442 DAAWANPPQSTEH

-465 DAPQLV
+465 DAPQIV

-478 TLGIGWQQIEDNIM
+478 TLGVGWQEIENNVM

-528 ATGGLVLALRLV
+528 ATGGLVMALRAV
-540 WDTAADAA
+540 WDTPADAA

-562 DAPPQ
+562 DVAPQTQ
-567 AQVGG
+567 ADG

-577 GDGAICF
+577 GDDAICF
-584 QQVDGE
+584 RQVEGE
-590 SFVVRAPDTATA
+590 SFVVRAPDVATA
-602 AAVLAAL
+602 GAVLAAL
-609 LPTA
+609 LPAA

>member
-1 MKSSAIATILILLM
+1 M

-33 LRDEARDI
+33 LRNEARDI
-41 ATANDTLRA
+41 AAANETLRA
-50 EVAAAELELAGAVA
+50 EVAAAELELASEVA
-64 TREAAVAALATTE
+64 TREAVVAALATAE
-77 SGNLIVK
+77 SDNLIIK
-84 DELVAS
+84 EELVAS
-90 QQALDEALAQVEE
+90 QQALDSATAQVDE
-103 LTGQAD
+103 LTGEAD
-109 GLREELAQVQG
+109 GLRDTLAQLQD
-120 EAQSRPPVARIVTP
+120 EAQARRPVARIVTP

-144 PAPIVLVAGDAAGL
+144 PASIVLVAGDAVGL

-165 DGQSFGNYPLDG
+165 DGQSFGDYPLDG

-192 EGEHTFTVTTV
+192 EGEHTFTVTTI
-203 NLNGVESE
+203 NINGVASQ
-211 PQSITVTVQDTEA
+211 PQTITVTVQDTEA

-236 VIELRGLPPLSPITP
+236 VIELRGLPLLSPITP
-251 VVLTCDELRDRL
+251 VVLSRDALRDRL
-263 AAEAAAETTPEEA
+263 ATEAAAETTPEEA

-281 ELSVFDFLEPDYDL
+281 ELSAFDFLEPDYDL

-326 LDAPALYTHAHEFVH
+326 LDAPTLYTHAHEFVH

-347 YDLGALT
+347 YDLEALT
-354 DEALDSEARA
+354 DEALDSEAQA
-364 AIRALAE
+364 AVRALAE
-371 GEAELVQVLYL
+371 GEASLVQYLYL
-382 AERDYFTPEEVD
+382 AERDYFTPDEVD
-394 AIINDPAQTN
+394 AIVNDSAQTD
-404 DSLLDDYPPVL
+404 DSFLDEYPPVL

-442 DAAWANPPQSTEQ
+442 DAAWANPPQSTEH

-478 TLGIGWQQIEDNIM
+478 TLGVGWQEIENNVM

-528 ATGGLVLALRLV
+528 ATGGLVMALRAV
-540 WDTAADAA
+540 WDTPADAA

-562 DAPPQ
+562 DVAPQTQ
-567 AQVGG
+567 ADG

-577 GDGAICF
+577 GDDAICF
-584 QQVDGE
+584 RQVEGE
-590 SFVVRAPDTATA
+590 SFVVRAPDVATA
-602 AAVLAAL
+602 GAVLAAL
-609 LPTA
+609 LPAA

>member
-1 MKSSAIATILILLM
+1 M

-33 LRDEARDI
+33 LRNEARDI
-41 ATANDTLRA
+41 AAANETLRA
-50 EVAAAELELAGAVA
+50 EVAAAELELASEVA
-64 TREAAVAALATTE
+64 TREAVVAALATAE
-77 SGNLIVK
+77 SDNLIIK
-84 DELVAS
+84 EELVAS
-90 QQALDEALAQVEE
+90 QQALDSATAQVDE
-103 LTGQAD
+103 LTGEAD
-109 GLREELAQVQG
+109 GLRDTLAQLQD
-120 EAQSRPPVARIVTP
+120 EAQARRPVARIVTP
-134 LDGATLPVGQ
+134 LDGATLPVGR
-144 PAPIVLVAGDAAGL
+144 PASIVLVAGDAVGL

-165 DGQSFGNYPLDG
+165 DGQSFGDYPLDG

-192 EGEHTFTVTTV
+192 EGEHTFTVTTI
-203 NLNGVESE
+203 NINGVASQ
-211 PQSITVTVQDTEA
+211 PQTITVTVQDTEA

-236 VIELRGLPPLSPITP
+236 VIELRGLPLLSPITP
-251 VVLTCDELRDRL
+251 VVLSRDALRDRL
-263 AAEAAAETTPEEA
+263 ATEAAAETTPEEA

-281 ELSVFDFLEPDYDL
+281 ELSAFDFLEPDYDL

-326 LDAPALYTHAHEFVH
+326 LDAPTLYTHAHEFVH

-347 YDLGALT
+347 YDLEALT
-354 DEALDSEARA
+354 DEALDSEAQA
-364 AIRALAE
+364 AVRALAE
-371 GEAELVQVLYL
+371 GEASLVQYLYL
-382 AERDYFTPEEVD
+382 AERDYFTPDEVD
-394 AIINDPAQTN
+394 AIVNDSAQTD
-404 DSLLDDYPPVL
+404 DSFLDEYPPVL

-442 DAAWANPPQSTEQ
+442 DAAWANPPQSTEH

-465 DAPQLV
+465 DAPQIV

-478 TLGIGWQQIEDNIM
+478 TLGVGWQEIENNVM

-528 ATGGLVLALRLV
+528 ATGGLVMALRAV
-540 WDTAADAA
+540 WDTPADAA

-562 DAPPQ
+562 DVAPQTQ
-567 AQVGG
+567 ADG

-577 GDGAICF
+577 GDDAICF
-584 QQVDGE
+584 RQVEEE
-590 SFVVRAPDTATA
+590 SFVVRAPDVATA
-602 AAVLAAL
+602 GAVLAAL
-609 LPTA
+609 LPAA

>member
-1 MKSSAIATILILLM
+1 M

-33 LRDEARDI
+33 LRNEARDI
-41 ATANDTLRA
+41 AAANETLRA
-50 EVAAAELELAGAVA
+50 EVAAAELELASEVA
-64 TREAAVAALATTE
+64 TREAVVAALATAE
-77 SGNLIVK
+77 SDNLIIK
-84 DELVAS
+84 EELVAS
-90 QQALDEALAQVEE
+90 QQALDSATAQVDE
-103 LTGQAD
+103 LTGEAD
-109 GLREELAQVQG
+109 GLRDTLAQLQA
-120 EAQSRPPVARIVTP
+120 EAQARRPVARIVTP
-134 LDGATLPVGQ
+134 LDGATLPVGR
-144 PAPIVLVAGDAAGL
+144 PASIVLVAGDAVGL

-165 DGQSFGNYPLDG
+165 DGQSFGDYPLDG

-192 EGEHTFTVTTV
+192 EGEHTFTVTTI
-203 NLNGVESE
+203 NINGVASQ
-211 PQSITVTVQDTEA
+211 PQTITVTVQDTEA

-236 VIELRGLPPLSPITP
+236 VIELRGLPLLSPITP
-251 VVLTCDELRDRL
+251 VVLSRDALRDRL
-263 AAEAAAETTPEEA
+263 ATEAAAETTPEEA

-281 ELSVFDFLEPDYDL
+281 ELSAFDFLEPDYDL

-326 LDAPALYTHAHEFVH
+326 LDAPTLYTHAHEFVH

-347 YDLGALT
+347 YDLEALT
-354 DEALDSEARA
+354 DEALDSEAQA
-364 AIRALAE
+364 AVRALAE
-371 GEAELVQVLYL
+371 GEASLVQYLYL
-382 AERDYFTPEEVD
+382 AERDYFTPDEVD
-394 AIINDPAQTN
+394 VIVNDSAQTD
-404 DSLLDDYPPVL
+404 DSFLDEYPPVL

-442 DAAWANPPQSTEQ
+442 DAAWANPPQSTEH

-465 DAPQLV
+465 DAPQIV

-478 TLGIGWQQIEDNIM
+478 TLGVGWQEIENNVM

-528 ATGGLVLALRLV
+528 ATGGLVMALRAV
-540 WDTAADAA
+540 WDTPADAA

-562 DAPPQ
+562 DVAPQTQ
-567 AQVGG
+567 ADG

-577 GDGAICF
+577 GDDAICF
-584 QQVDGE
+584 RQVEEE
-590 SFVVRAPDTATA
+590 SFVVRAPDVATA
-602 AAVLAAL
+602 GAVLAAL
-609 LPTA
+609 LPAA

>member
-33 LRDEARDI
+33 LRDEARGI
-41 ATANDTLRA
+41 TAENETLRT
-50 EVAAAELELAGAVA
+50 EVAATELELASEVA
-64 TREAAVAALATTE
+64 TREAVVAALATAE
-77 SGNLIVK
+77 SDNLIIQ
-84 DELVAS
+84 DDLAAS
-90 QQALDEALAQVEE
+90 QQALDAATAQVDE
-103 LTGQAD
+103 LTGEAD
-109 GLREELAQVQG
+109 GLRDALAQLQD
-120 EAQSRPPVARIVTP
+120 EAQARRPVARIVSP
-134 LDGATLPVGQ
+134 LDGATLPIGQ
-144 PAPIVLVAGDAAGL
+144 PVPVVLVAGDAVGL
-158 TSLTLEV
+158 TSLTLEI
-165 DGQSFGNYPLDG
+165 DDQSFGDYPLDG

-192 EGEHTFTVTTV
+192 EGEHTFTVTSV
-203 NLNGVESE
+203 NIDGVASE

-236 VIELRGLPPLSPITP
+236 VIELRGLPLLSPITP
-251 VVLTCDELRDRL
+251 VVLSRDALRDRL

-281 ELSVFDFLEPDYDL
+281 ELSAFDFLEPDYDL

-326 LDAPALYTHAHEFVH
+326 LDAPAQYTHAHEFVH

-347 YDLGALT
+347 YDLDALT

-364 AIRALAE
+364 AVRALAE
-371 GEAELVQVLYL
+371 GEARLVQFLYL

-394 AIINDPAQTN
+394 AIVNDSAQTD
-404 DSLLDDYPPVL
+404 DSFLDEYPPVL

-442 DAAWANPPQSTEQ
+442 DAAWANPPQSTEH

-465 DAPQLV
+465 DAPQIV

-478 TLGIGWQQIEDNIM
+478 TLGVGWQEIENNVM

-505 PATTA
+505 PTTTA

-528 ATGGLVLALRLV
+528 ATGGLVMALRAV
-540 WDTAADAA
+540 WDTPADAA

-562 DAPPQ
+562 DAAPQ
-567 AQVGG
+567 AQADG

-577 GDGAICF
+577 GDDVICF
-584 QQVDGE
+584 RQVEGE
-590 SFVVRAPDTATA
+590 SFVVRAPDVATA
-602 AAVLAAL
+602 GAVLAAL
-609 LPTA
+609 LPAA

>member
-1 MKSSAIATILILLM
+1 M

-33 LRDEARDI
+33 LRNEARDI
-41 ATANDTLRA
+41 AAANETLRA
-50 EVAAAELELAGAVA
+50 EVAAAELELASEVA
-64 TREAAVAALATTE
+64 TREAVVAALATAE
-77 SGNLIVK
+77 SDNLIIK
-84 DELVAS
+84 EELVAS
-90 QQALDEALAQVEE
+90 QQALDSATAQVDE
-103 LTGQAD
+103 LTGEAD
-109 GLREELAQVQG
+109 GLRDTLAQLQD
-120 EAQSRPPVARIVTP
+120 EAQARRPVARIVTP
-134 LDGATLPVGQ
+134 LDGATLPVGR
-144 PAPIVLVAGDAAGL
+144 PASIVLVAGDAVGL

-165 DGQSFGNYPLDG
+165 DGQSFGDYPLDG

-192 EGEHTFTVTTV
+192 EGEHTFTVTTI
-203 NLNGVESE
+203 NINGVASQ
-211 PQSITVTVQDTEA
+211 PQTITVTVQDTEA

-236 VIELRGLPPLSPITP
+236 VIELRGLPLLSPITP
-251 VVLTCDELRDRL
+251 VVLSRDALRDRL
-263 AAEAAAETTPEEA
+263 ATEAAAETTPEEA

-281 ELSVFDFLEPDYDL
+281 ELSAFDFLEPDYDL

-326 LDAPALYTHAHEFVH
+326 LDAPTLYTHAHEFVH

-347 YDLGALT
+347 YDLEALT
-354 DEALDSEARA
+354 DEALDSEAQA
-364 AIRALAE
+364 AVRALAE
-371 GEAELVQVLYL
+371 GEASLVQYLYL
-382 AERDYFTPEEVD
+382 AERDYFTPDEVD
-394 AIINDPAQTN
+394 AIVNDSAQTD
-404 DSLLDDYPPVL
+404 DSFLDEYPPVL

-442 DAAWANPPQSTEQ
+442 DAAWANPPQSTEH

-465 DAPQLV
+465 DAPQIV

-478 TLGIGWQQIEDNIM
+478 TLGVGWQEIENNVM

-528 ATGGLVLALRLV
+528 ATGGLVMALRAV
-540 WDTAADAA
+540 WDTPADAA

-562 DAPPQ
+562 DVAPQTQ
-567 AQVGG
+567 ADG

-577 GDGAICF
+577 GDDAICF
-584 QQVDGE
+584 RQVEGE
-590 SFVVRAPDTATA
+590 SFVVRAPDVATA
-602 AAVLAAL
+602 GAVLAAL
-609 LPTA
+609 LPAA

>member
-1 MKSSAIATILILLM
+1 M

-33 LRDEARDI
+33 LRNEARDI
-41 ATANDTLRA
+41 AAANETLRA
-50 EVAAAELELAGAVA
+50 EVAAAELELASEVA
-64 TREAAVAALATTE
+64 TREAVVAALATAE
-77 SGNLIVK
+77 SDNLIIK
-84 DELVAS
+84 EELVAS
-90 QQALDEALAQVEE
+90 QQALDSATAQVDE
-103 LTGQAD
+103 LTGEAD
-109 GLREELAQVQG
+109 GLRDTLAQLQD
-120 EAQSRPPVARIVTP
+120 EAQARRPVARIVTP

-144 PAPIVLVAGDAAGL
+144 PASIVLVAGDAVGL

-165 DGQSFGNYPLDG
+165 DGQSFGDYPLDG

-192 EGEHTFTVTTV
+192 EGEHTFTVTTI
-203 NLNGVESE
+203 NINGVASQ
-211 PQSITVTVQDTEA
+211 PQTITVTVQDTEA

-236 VIELRGLPPLSPITP
+236 VIELRGLPLLSPITP
-251 VVLTCDELRDRL
+251 VVLSRDALRDRL
-263 AAEAAAETTPEEA
+263 ASEAAAETTPEEA

-281 ELSVFDFLEPDYDL
+281 ELSAFDFLEPDYDL

-326 LDAPALYTHAHEFVH
+326 LDAPTLYTHAHEFVH

-347 YDLGALT
+347 YDLEALT
-354 DEALDSEARA
+354 DEALDSEAQA
-364 AIRALAE
+364 AVRALAE
-371 GEAELVQVLYL
+371 GEASLVQYLYL
-382 AERDYFTPEEVD
+382 AERDYFTPDEVD
-394 AIINDPAQTN
+394 AIVNDSAQTD
-404 DSLLDDYPPVL
+404 DSFLDEYPPVL

-442 DAAWANPPQSTEQ
+442 DAAWANPPQSTEH

-465 DAPQLV
+465 DAPQIV

-478 TLGIGWQQIEDNIM
+478 TLGVGWQEIENNVM

-528 ATGGLVLALRLV
+528 ATGGLVMALRAV
-540 WDTAADAA
+540 WDTPADAA

-562 DAPPQ
+562 DAAPQ
-567 AQVGG
+567 AQADG
-572 STCWV
+572 STCLV
-577 GDGAICF
+577 GDDVICF
-584 QQVDGE
+584 RQVEGE
-590 SFVVRAPDTATA
+590 SFVVRAPDVATA
-602 AAVLAAL
+602 GAVLAAL
-609 LPTA
+609 LPAA

>member
-1 MKSSAIATILILLM
+1 
-15 LLLVAAA
+15 
-22 GFVFLLQGGLR
+22 
-33 LRDEARDI
+33 
-41 ATANDTLRA
+41 
-50 EVAAAELELAGAVA
+50 VAAAELELASEVA
-64 TREAAVAALATTE
+64 TREAVVAALATAE
-77 SGNLIVK
+77 SDNLIIK
-84 DELVAS
+84 EELVAS
-90 QQALDEALAQVEE
+90 QQALDAATAQVDE
-103 LTGQAD
+103 LTGEAD
-109 GLREELAQVQG
+109 GLRDTLAQLQD
-120 EAQSRPPVARIVTP
+120 EAQARRPVARIVTP
-134 LDGATLPVGQ
+134 LDGATLPVGR
-144 PAPIVLVAGDAAGL
+144 PASIVLVAGDAVGL

-165 DGQSFGNYPLDG
+165 DGQSFGDYPLDG

-192 EGEHTFTVTTV
+192 EGEHTFTVTTI
-203 NLNGVESE
+203 NINGVASQ
-211 PQSITVTVQDTEA
+211 PQTITVTVQDTEA

-236 VIELRGLPPLSPITP
+236 VIELRGLPLLSPITP
-251 VVLTCDELRDRL
+251 VVLSRDALRDRL
-263 AAEAAAETTPEEA
+263 ATEAAAETTPEEA

-281 ELSVFDFLEPDYDL
+281 ELSAFDFLEPDYDL

-326 LDAPALYTHAHEFVH
+326 LDAPTLYTHAHEFVH

-347 YDLGALT
+347 YDLEALT
-354 DEALDSEARA
+354 DEALDSEAQA
-364 AIRALAE
+364 AVRALAE
-371 GEAELVQVLYL
+371 GEASLVQYLYL
-382 AERDYFTPEEVD
+382 AERDYFTPDEVD
-394 AIINDPAQTN
+394 AIVNDSAQTD
-404 DSLLDDYPPVL
+404 DSFLDEYPPVL

-442 DAAWANPPQSTEQ
+442 DAAWANPPQSTEH

-478 TLGIGWQQIEDNIM
+478 TLGVGWQEIENNVM

-528 ATGGLVLALRLV
+528 ATGGLVMALRAV
-540 WDTAADAA
+540 WDTPADAA

-562 DAPPQ
+562 DVAPQTQ
-567 AQVGG
+567 ADG

-577 GDGAICF
+577 GDDAICF
-584 QQVDGE
+584 RQVEGE
-590 SFVVRAPDTATA
+590 SFVVRAPDVATA
-602 AAVLAAL
+602 GAVLAAL
-609 LPTA
+609 LPAA